1 MGYFRDNGFLIVS
14 MVLNAVLALTVY
26 LPYRAGQLSLASP
39 GFYSVGGYL
48 AAAMS
53 TKLVTFEGNAAT
65 FRLFGADLVTYAKG
79 TFPIGVV
86 IIEMVLAAMLCAAAA
101 LVVGVPAL
109 RLRGIYLALAT
120 MAFVELV
127 RVLALNIEPLGGAVG
142 IFAIPQPVSSQ
153 LGYLVFALPLLALA
167 IAVVVRLERS
177 REGRAALALRE
188 DELAASSMG
197 VYPAYHKVLWFVL
210 GGAFA
215 GAAGVVAAHLTN
227 TWNSRQATFDTS
239 VVLLAFLIIGGSR
252 RWAGPVVGAIV
263 LTAVPEWLRALGGR
277 DGMPAALAKLLQ
289 DGRMILFGALLVV
302 ACSFAPQGLIRPR
315 ARVRS
320 QP

>member
-1 MGYFRDNGFLIVS
+1 MGYLRDNGFLVVS

-26 LPYRAGQLSLASP
+26 LPYRAGQLSLATP
-39 GFYSVGGYL
+39 GFYSVGGYVG
-48 AAAMS
+48 AVMS
-53 TKLVTFEGNAAT
+53 TKLVTVDGNAAT
-65 FRLFGADLVTYAKG
+65 FRLFGVDLVTFATG

-86 IIEMVLAAMLCAAAA
+86 VLEMIVAALLCAALA
-101 LVVGVPAL
+101 VCVGVPAL

-127 RVLALNIEPLGGAVG
+127 RVLALNVESLGGAVG

-153 LGYLVFALPLLALA
+153 LGYLVIAVPLLLLA
-167 IAVVVRLERS
+167 IGLVIRLERS

-188 DELAASSMG
+188 DELAANSMG
-197 VYPAYHKVLWFVL
+197 IHPAYHKVLWFVL
-210 GGAFA
+210 GGALA
-215 GAAGVVAAHLTN
+215 GSAGVVAAHLTN

-252 RWAGPVVGAIV
+252 RWAGPVVGAV
-263 LTAVPEWLRALGGR
+263 LLTALPEWLRTLGGR
-277 DGMPAALAKLLQ
+277 DGMPAAAATLLQ

-302 ACSFAPQGLIRPR
+302 ACSFFPQGLVRPR
-315 ARVRS
+315 GAAT
-320 QP
+320 